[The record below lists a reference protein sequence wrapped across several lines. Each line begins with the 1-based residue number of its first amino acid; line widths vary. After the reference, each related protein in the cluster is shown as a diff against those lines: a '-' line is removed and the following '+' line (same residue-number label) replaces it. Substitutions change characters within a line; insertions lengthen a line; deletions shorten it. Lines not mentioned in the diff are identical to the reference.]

1 LSDLCQEGLRGD
13 RIGGVI
19 GGDGS
24 RSVFFDMDGTRA
36 AVRQRAVPG
45 GEEYPAAVS
54 RLGAATAP
62 GYTGRKRGERVRS
75 RMTIQQ
81 RHSSEW
87 LGTFGEAGN
96 GDASAMLT
104 VGCRAVVSYL
114 TARDLHLSCGVVRTD
129 GEHGWLHR
137 LEEICRH
144 GLGYLTRFC
153 DYRALRDATV
163 RGALAAGAIA
173 RTRHLESN
181 IERELF
187 DLPDFVWTTNRV
199 GSMRIRLVI
208 TRRRAALGERPS
220 VGKRIGEWVYEMFA
234 TDRGPAVW
242 DAAQVCAL
250 YHERGAFERV
260 LGEEDREA
268 PTDRWASY
276 AADGQEFWQILCQ
289 WVWNLRVRTAI
300 SARGEGLGA
309 ERMDTIAEP
318 FCGEPVILSE
328 AHVAMAE
335 SGDDAKGESVKGDD
349 TKSGDT
355 KSDDTKSDEAKS
367 DEAKSDEAKGDEA
380 KSDRSGTKGP
390 PSSPTPT
397 GFRYRDEHTVVC
409 PAGVIMRPIEHA
421 PTARGMRIRFAA
433 PAAQC
438 NKCPQ
443 SQACRGAPH
452 SERPRGRR
460 VVMPLWSEVGTA
472 SAPSTPR
479 PAPGYLGPSRLRAPV
494 ATTAASWETIWRPT
508 VLRLENHGA
517 GQARRWLTNL
527 LRSQRIQIRSAP
539 TPPPPPPEL
548 LRSRRAHRRS
558 SWVERWG
565 RNLLTRATY
574 AITLAGIPEAL
585 AIRLNG
591 SAPPG

>member
-1 LSDLCQEGLRGD
+1 LSDLCLGGLRGD

-24 RSVFFDMDGTRA
+24 RSIFFDMDGTRA

-45 GEEYPAAVS
+45 GQEYPAAVS

-62 GYTGRKRGERVRS
+62 GYTGRRRGERVRN

-96 GDASAMLT
+96 GDASAMLAA
-104 VGCRAVVSYL
+104 GCRAVVSYL
-114 TARDLHLSCGVVRTD
+114 TARELPLSCAVVRTD

-137 LEEICRH
+137 PEEIRSH
-144 GLGYLTRFC
+144 GLGFLTRFC
-153 DYRALRDATV
+153 DYRALRDVTV

-173 RTRHLESN
+173 RTRHLDSN
-181 IERELF
+181 TERELF

-268 PTDRWASY
+268 PTDRWVSY

-289 WVWNLRVRTAI
+289 WVWNLRVRAAI
-300 SARGEGLGA
+300 AARDEKLA
-309 ERMDTIAEP
+309 RERMDTIAEP
-318 FCGEPVILSE
+318 FRGEAVILSE
-328 AHVAMAE
+328 AQVATAE
-335 SGDDAKGESVKGDD
+335 SRDDGDGAKSDDAKSDDAKSDDAKSDDAKSDDAKGDGA
-349 TKSGDT
+349 
-355 KSDDTKSDEAKS
+355 KSDDTK
-367 DEAKSDEAKGDEA
+367 G
-380 KSDRSGTKGP
+380 DRSGTKGP
-390 PSSPTPT
+390 SSSPPLT

-409 PAGVIMRPIEHA
+409 PAGVLMRPIERT
-421 PTARGMRIRFAA
+421 PTARGTRIRFAA

-443 SQACRGAPH
+443 SQACRGTPH

-472 SAPSTPR
+472 PAPSTPR
-479 PAPGYLGPSRLRAPV
+479 PAPGYLGPSRLRAP
-494 ATTAASWETIWRPT
+494 AGTTVTSWETTWKPT
-508 VLRLENHGA
+508 ALWLENHDA

-527 LRSQRIQIRSAP
+527 LRGQQIQIRSGS

-558 SWVERWG
+558 TWVERWG

-574 AITLAGIPEAL
+574 SVTLAGIPEAL
-585 AIRLNG
+585 AIRLQG
-591 SAPPG
+591 RAPPG